1 MMTVNQLIAKYPKI
15 FISEYAVNYDIPDAW
30 IQLVDDLCCAIQN
43 HVDRFKRYDANGVHA
58 VEQVICKQMKEKFG
72 ELRFYYENGN
82 EYISGMVNLATS
94 ISYNMCIECSSR
106 ENLGRT
112 KGWVTTMCKS
122 CAKNN
127 STWQSFEKLNG
138 KLEE

>member
-1 MMTVNQLIAKYPKI
+1 MMNLNQLIAKYPKI
-15 FISEYAVNYDIPDAW
+15 FTSGDAWRYDIPEAW
-30 IQLVDDLCCAIQN
+30 IQLVDDLCNAIQQ
-43 HVDRFKRYDANGVHA
+43 HVDNYRRYDNGHV

-72 ELRFYYENGN
+72 ELRFYYEGGN
-82 EYISGMVNLATS
+82 DFISGMVNLATS

-106 ENLGRT
+106 EDLGRT
-112 KGWVTTMCKS
+112 KVWVTTMCKS
-122 CAKNN
+122 CAKND